1 MRLKK
6 ALAIIVGILALI
18 LVFLLLVAYAAFSP
32 SRDEV
37 LRVTSPSGEME
48 AVVFEVNGGATTS
61 FAYEVDIEDSRL
73 FGIARKVAYTYGAI
87 RNNKGAYGVT
97 PHWVSDEELHIEYYS
112 SRHDELFSPY
122 QRLFAPPVRVEMKLN
137 INDLTAPAGGMQYNL
152 KPNQ

>member
-6 ALAIIVGILALI
+6 AQVIVGALFAFILA
-18 LVFLLLVAYAAFSP
+18 FLLLIAYAAFSP

-37 LRVTSPSGEME
+37 LRITSPSGEME

-73 FGIARKVAYTYGAI
+73 IGITRTVAYTYGAI

-97 PHWVSDEELHIEYYS
+97 PRWVSDEELHIELYS
-112 SRHDELFSPY
+112 SRHDEIFSPY
-122 QRLFAPPVRVEMKLN
+122 QRLFGNPVRIEMKLN
-137 INDLTAPAGGMQYNL
+137 INDLTAPAGGMLQ
-152 KPNQ
+152 NQKQNQ